1 MKAIYL
7 ITFLFLFAA
16 CSSGSDRNASYNL
29 EDGEFVISIELIHM
43 HPYLAEYER
52 ELVIHRNG
60 KEENRKRLF
69 PDTGGYMSTNLYKC
83 NSKQFRVKGYFHSW
97 IVDLDK
103 SSIIEGN
110 CSQNSQLFVGAF
122 LSVGSKPWQFY
133 TAAQRKEEPL
143 EVRDG
148 G

>member
-1 MKAIYL
+1 MRAIYL
-7 ITFLFLFAA
+7 ITFLLLLAA

-29 EDGEFVISIELIHM
+29 EDGEFAISIELPHM

-60 KEENRKRLF
+60 KEVNRKRLF
-69 PDTGGYMSTNLYKC
+69 PDTGGYMSANLYKC
-83 NSKQFRVKGYFHSW
+83 NSKQYRVKDYFDSW
-97 IVDLDK
+97 IVDLER
-103 SSIIEGN
+103 SSITEGD

-143 EVRDG
+143 EARG
-148 G
+148 GG